1 MKRFFI
7 FLITLLLVLVQ
18 AEAWTITYAA
28 ANVPVACAIN
38 QYSVDRITGKDQFT
52 KLGCF
57 DETQFQQAYD
67 FMLSEAVK
75 APNVVIR
82 HEESYS
88 PMNIVAA
95 DRAMAYSQNHTYL
108 RSDTINLWRD
118 KAQSV
123 PYTYINQA
131 NPLYY
136 YNTQIKSK
144 SPSEVI
150 KPSDLVAEVEVNGA
164 RGFIQIN
171 GIDIIPLI
179 YVENRANNWYI
190 SFTTRNSLDNTY
202 TGHIIRP
209 NITLF
214 KVENVTSST
223 KTGNVTIKQISVQV
237 DTALYVN
244 TYSYGVA
251 PDWLPT
257 GTYYSPNGIVF
268 YTDMDLKN
276 PVMVNGVV
284 GRYFNYYDFLNLRT
298 VTQYSAQELNEY
310 FNYYFSV
317 NKLDPNSSV
326 MKDKGSAFVDAQNT
340 YGMNALM
347 IYSMAIHE
355 SAFGRSSYAVNR
367 YNLFGYGAYDS
378 NPDNAYTFANVEQSV
393 TEHMGI
399 NLRHYLDYS
408 NFNSTANNS
417 LFYASNIGTKGAGI
431 NTRYASDPWWSIK
444 IAGYAFRIDRY
455 LGFKDLNKYQLA
467 IFNTTD
473 RTYYKDSNLQN
484 IAFTINERATD
495 YPSII
500 TSSINNSFIVQ
511 STNPISNGTIIT
523 GSTLGLVPYDW
534 NSSKLYIDKS
544 KLTLINASSSPI
556 AEIKTTDV
564 LLTKIVDFSWI
575 SDTVLYIKG
584 RGILNQTAMDDIS
597 KVTHTINLK
606 SLTGENVI
614 TYPMTVLAE
623 TFNNYNNLIYNSV
636 GFEGS
641 IDLSLVP
648 NGSFT
653 LELVTTSR
661 DTTGKTLL
669 RDPALNPIIP
679 SSIISN
685 SVLYKTVLDS
695 WNTMEY
701 HIIKSSNLPEMQLS
715 PKTPTEYMS
724 VARIYN
730 FSVNDSNILSIK
742 GLGYINNANMGASDI
757 KQFKLILIDQENFST
772 VPYSFDLIPTTGD
785 FNPSLGSNDYTHS
798 WFNEANIDF
807 TKVIAGNYKLFLYI
821 KSNSIEDIVE
831 FRDFSFK
838 GDIAFE
844 NSTKSF
850 LLKLKPERRN
860 YDLIVTDKSVATP

>member
-1 MKRFFI
+1 MKRIFI
-7 FLITLLLVLVQ
+7 FIITLLLVLVQ

-28 ANVPVACAIN
+28 ANIPVACTVN

-57 DETQFQQAYD
+57 NETQFQQAYD
-67 FMLSEAVK
+67 FMISEAAK
-75 APNVVIR
+75 SPNVVIR

-88 PMNIVAA
+88 PMNIVAS

-108 RSDTINLWRD
+108 YSETMNVWRN
-118 KAQSV
+118 KELTQ
-123 PYTYINQA
+123 PYSYINQA

-150 KPSDLVAEVEVNGA
+150 KPSDLVAEIEVNGA
-164 RGFIQIN
+164 RGFVPIN

-190 SFTTRNSLDNTY
+190 SFTTRSSLDNNY

-209 NITLF
+209 NITQYN
-214 KVENVTSST
+214 VASVTSTT
-223 KTGNVTIKQISVQV
+223 KSGSVTIKQISIQV

-244 TYSYGVA
+244 TYTYGVA
-251 PDWLPT
+251 PDWLPI
-257 GTYYSPNGIVF
+257 GRYFSADGITF
-268 YTDMDLKN
+268 YTDIDLKN
-276 PVMVNGVV
+276 PVMNNGQI
-284 GRYFNYYDFLNLRT
+284 GKYYNYYNFINLRSKT
-298 VTQYSAQELNEY
+298 NYTGADLESY
-310 FNYYFSV
+310 FNYYFAV

-326 MKDKGSAFVDAQNT
+326 MKDKGSAFVNAQNT

-355 SAFGRSSYAVNR
+355 SAYGRSNYAVNR
-367 YNLFGYGAYDS
+367 NNLFGWNAFDS
-378 NPDNAYTFANVEQSV
+378 NPNAATTFSSVEQAIN
-393 TEHMGI
+393 EHMGL
-399 NLRHYLDYS
+399 NLRRYLDYS
-408 NFNSTANNS
+408 NFGSSSNNS

-444 IAGYAFRIDRY
+444 IAGHAFRIDRY
-455 LGFKDLNKYQLA
+455 LGLKDLNHYQLA
-467 IFNTTD
+467 TFTSSD
-473 RTYYKDSNLQN
+473 RGYYNDPNLQSL
-484 IAFTINERATD
+484 AFSISERATN
-495 YPSII
+495 YPTIVLSA
-500 TSSINNSFIVQ
+500 INNSYSIQ
-511 STNPISNGTIIT
+511 STNPISNGQIIT
-523 GSTLGLVPYDW
+523 GSTTGLVPYDW
-534 NSSKLYIDKS
+534 NSSVLFIEKS
-544 KLTLINASSSPI
+544 KLSFINPSLSNVV
-556 AEIKTTDV
+556 EVKTEDI
-564 LLTKIVDFSWI
+564 LLTKIVDFKWV

-584 RGILNQTAMDDIS
+584 RGILNSTSMDDIT
-597 KVTHTINLK
+597 KVSHTINLK
-606 SLTGENVI
+606 SLTGESVI
-614 TYPMTVLAE
+614 TYPMTVLPE
-623 TFNNYNNLIYNSV
+623 SFNNYNNLTYNSV
-636 GFEGS
+636 GFEGN

-653 LELVTTSR
+653 LELVTKSR

-679 SSIISN
+679 DSKIAN
-685 SVLYKTVLDS
+685 TVLYKTVLDS

-701 HIIKSSNLPEMQLS
+701 HIIKLSNLPAIQIS

-730 FSVNDSNILSIK
+730 FSVSDNQVLSFK
-742 GLGYINNANMGASDI
+742 GLGYINNANMGVNDT
-757 KQFKLILIDQENFST
+757 KLFKLILIDQDNLST
-772 VPYSFDLIPTTGD
+772 VPYAFDLTPTTGD
-785 FNPSLGSNDYTHS
+785 FNPSLGNNDYTNA
-798 WFNEANIDF
+798 WFNETSIDF
-807 TKVIAGNYKLFLYI
+807 SEVVSGNYKMFLYI

-838 GDIAFE
+838 GDITFE
-844 NSTKSF
+844 NSTRNF

-860 YDLIVTDKSVATP
+860 YDLIVTDKPVSTP